1 MRLAVPDVDVAR
13 ALAQQWV
20 EGASPVESWEAVPL
34 YAAERLLRSGLA
46 DLAFVPTLAVLR
58 DPDAF
63 SVVPGIGLVGN
74 VYASVQLRVL
84 SRLDQIKRVGFDP
97 HFAQEVL
104 LAQVVLKE
112 LYDASPS
119 FVPLQ
124 AGEDLP
130 SDLDA
135 VLSVGAEPP
144 GEGLVLDLAQEW
156 FEMTTRPMVW
166 ALLAAP
172 VGTVTPEEAN
182 RLRDDALRLHPPAD
196 LGTTHEIGGVTL
208 AAYAHAGLDEWVN
221 QLFYHRALDDLPAI
235 PFVVLQPSDDEEE

>member
-1 MRLAVPDVDVAR
+1 MRLAVPDVDAAR
-13 ALAQQWV
+13 ALAQQWA

-34 YAAERLLRSGLA
+34 YAAERLLRAGHA

-63 SVVPGIGLVGN
+63 SVVPGLGLVGN
-74 VYASVQLRVL
+74 AYASVKLGVY
-84 SRLDQIKRVGFDP
+84 SRLDAIRRVGFDP
-97 HFAQEVL
+97 HFAQEAL

-112 LYDASPS
+112 LYDAQPV
-119 FVPLQ
+119 FVPVPS
-124 AGEDLP
+124 GEEEP
-130 SDLDA
+130 PDLDA

-144 GEGLVLDLAQEW
+144 GDGFVLDLAQEW

-172 VGTVTPEEAN
+172 VGTVTPEEA
-182 RLRDDALRLHPPAD
+182 RALRDEALQHHPPD
-196 LGTTHEIGGVTL
+196 SLGTTHDIGGVTL

-235 PFVVLQPSDDEEE
+235 PFVLLQPPDEDE

>member
-1 MRLAVPDVDVAR
+1 MRLAVPDIDAAR
-13 ALAQQWV
+13 ALAQQWA
-20 EGASPVESWEAVPL
+20 EGASPVESWETVPF
-34 YAAERLLRSGLA
+34 YAAERLLRAGGA

-63 SVVPGIGLVGN
+63 SVVPGLGLVGHAYAP
-74 VYASVQLRVL
+74 VYLRVL
-84 SRLDQIKRVGFDP
+84 GRLDQIRRVGFDP
-97 HFAQEVL
+97 HFAQEAL

-124 AGEDLP
+124 PGDALP
-130 SDLDA
+130 ADLDA

-144 GEGLVLDLAQEW
+144 GEGHVLDLGQEW

-166 ALLAAP
+166 ALLAAH
-172 VGTVTPEEAN
+172 VGTVEPEEAI
-182 RLRDDALRLHPPAD
+182 RLRDEAHELHPPD
-196 LGTTHEIGGVTL
+196 ELGTTHEIGGVTL

-235 PFVVLQPSDDEEE
+235 PFVVIQPPDDEEE